1 MGEIRVTSESAT
13 GGEYMKIVQISA
25 LTFAIQSFVT
35 LFVIMDPPGA
45 TPVFLALVADKSPR
59 ERRILAIKAAA
70 VSFLVITLFA
80 LFGRF
85 VLSYLNISMAALQ
98 AAGAL
103 LLLLISLD
111 LLTGGSGASKNKG
124 PDSNI
129 ALVPLGTPLRA
140 GPGAIVAT
148 MIFVQNAD
156 TSARVIGLVAAV
168 VGVHIAIAAALMAST
183 FILKVIKQAGVTL
196 VARIAGLLLAAIA
209 VQMLVN
215 AIRIFISE

>member
-1 MGEIRVTSESAT
+1 
-13 GGEYMKIVQISA
+13 MKVSA
-25 LTFAIQSFVT
+25 LTFAVQTFVT

-45 TPVFLALVADKSPR
+45 TPIFLALVSDKTPK
-59 ERRILAIKAAA
+59 ERRVLAVKAAG
-70 VSFLVITLFA
+70 VSFLVISIFA

-85 VLSYLNISMAALQ
+85 ILSYLNVSIAAMQ

-111 LLTGGSGASKNKG
+111 LLTGGKG
-124 PDSNI
+124 GGRGEGQDANI
-129 ALVPLGTPLRA
+129 ALVPLGTPLLA

-148 MIFVQNAD
+148 MIFVQQVEGPAM
-156 TSARVIGLVAAV
+156 AIGLIGAV
-168 VGVHIAIAAALMAST
+168 IAVHVAIAAALMAST
-183 FILKVIKQAGVTL
+183 TIMKVIREAGVTL

-215 AIRIFISE
+215 AIRVFVAN